1 MGESMEKDE
10 VNRNKYFA
18 WLSSEISIKDL
29 QRYKVL
35 YSIIDNYC
43 YKCGLVYS
51 LFSTKETRVVA
62 DILQKV
68 QRNRDVIFFN
78 KGITGGE
85 IQLLFNYYFA
95 YLKRNQTNVSD
106 KNKEIE
112 TLDCIRNTT
121 DEVLSKKHALF
132 YNSLY
137 AYLKEHKK
145 TPFDNKI
152 TFKSGSLKIT
162 VKVEALKEVLDNAS
176 WAYKDGNEYCF
187 LEKKREKEL
196 IFSNVP
202 RLWNTRPTFA
212 LYFDER
218 IENVSSW
225 NDLYVG
231 LFEKLYE
238 DYYDRIPLN
247 ESFLCLSNNLRI
259 ISNNEPEK
267 DFCSSKYLS
276 SMKEP
281 KKLNCGLFLEQQHTP
296 DEIIRI
302 IRYLLKIC
310 LVDEE
315 NIVIKYIETE
325 REIDHDDELKKT
337 IKEEKSEDKANLVIK
352 SIPNEKLEGV
362 CDNTSL
368 DNEEKDNT
376 LDSCNT
382 FAPQP
387 IEMLSESIEITEK
400 EESSVNTKSQEELI
414 KEVLIKYFPKGYRYD
429 YPRELALFRAR
440 WEELY
445 HSSLSLDD
453 EELEDLISYFC
464 IEKNHKLFVPE
475 VMISEEVR
483 DKIFSYIDNCFNS
496 GVKVIYYKVLF
507 EHFYDELLGGLIS
520 DEKMLGK
527 CICGLNNRRYGF
539 WDNYISPNYRSY
551 DPHDDIKEYLV
562 SCGAPAEK
570 AEIFKALPYISKE
583 IIEKTLNNYLEFICN
598 SKGMF
603 FYIDCLSCSDDDKEA
618 IIAIIQDSID
628 EKGFISSNELLER
641 IKTEYPVFVE
651 NNFFITERGLRSS
664 LKYYMKDSFSF
675 NGNIISRKSE
685 NKTTDQVFSQFSK
698 SKESFKL
705 DELRSLCD
713 KIKISTSQVLDSVFE
728 NSFRISQ
735 NQFVAKSSLSFNTKE
750 IDAVLDRF
758 CIGNYISLSCIDSF
772 VLFPDVGFTWN
783 KYLLESYVYSFS
795 NKYKLIHS
803 SFWEKSC
810 IGTIVKKNSNINCLD
825 DLLIEVLS
833 SSEIPLEKEKSLDFL
848 FKEEYLGQR
857 SYKNID
863 SILIKANEKR
873 NQKR

>member
-1 MGESMEKDE
+1 MEKDE
-10 VNRNKYFA
+10 VNRSKYFS
-18 WLSSEISIKDL
+18 WLSSEVSVKEL
-29 QRYKVL
+29 QRYKIL

-43 YKCGLVYS
+43 YKCGLVNS
-51 LFSTKETRVVA
+51 FFSTKDTKVVA
-62 DILQKV
+62 NILQRV

-85 IQLLFNYYFA
+85 IQLLFNHYFA

-106 KNKEIE
+106 ENKEIAA
-112 TLDCIRNTT
+112 LDSIRNAT

-137 AYLKEHKK
+137 FYLKENKK
-145 TPFDNKI
+145 TSLNKKL
-152 TFKSGSLKIT
+152 TFKSGSLTIT
-162 VKVEALKEVLDNAS
+162 VKIEALKEVLDNAS
-176 WAYKDGNEYCF
+176 WAYKDGDEYIF

-196 IFSNVP
+196 VFSNAP

-212 LYFDER
+212 LYFDEK

-225 NDLYVG
+225 KDLYVG

-247 ESFLCLSNNLRI
+247 KSFLCLSNNLKI
-259 ISNNEPEK
+259 ISNSETEI
-267 DFCSSKYLS
+267 DFCSSRYLS
-276 SMKEP
+276 FMKEP
-281 KKLNCGLFLEQQHTP
+281 IKLKCGLFLEQQHTP
-296 DEIIRI
+296 NEIICI

-315 NIVIKYIETE
+315 NIVIKYVETE
-325 REIDHDDELKKT
+325 KEIEHAAEEKKT
-337 IKEEKSEDKANLVIK
+337 IKEEKVEDKINLVINNT
-352 SIPNEKLEGV
+352 PNKKLEELNS
-362 CDNTSL
+362 CL
-368 DNEEKDNT
+368 DDKEENGNT
-376 LDSCNT
+376 LE
-382 FAPQP
+382 PQP
-387 IEMLSESIEITEK
+387 IETKFERFETTK
-400 EESSVNTKSQEELI
+400 EEESDINTKTQEELI
-414 KEVLIKYFPKGYRYD
+414 KEVLIKYFSKGYRYD
-429 YPRELALFRAR
+429 YPRELSIFRAH

-453 EELEDLISYFC
+453 EELIGEIIGFC

-496 GVKVIYYKVLF
+496 GAKVIYYKVLF
-507 EHFYDELLGGLIS
+507 NQFYDELLDGLVC
-520 DEKMLGK
+520 DEKMLRD
-527 CICGLNNRRYGF
+527 CICRFNNRRYGF
-539 WDNYISPNYRSY
+539 WNDYISPNHRSY

-562 SCGAPAEK
+562 SCGVPVEK
-570 AEIFKALPYISKE
+570 TEIFRALSYISEE

-603 FYIDCLSCSDDDKEA
+603 FHIDCLSCSDDDKDA
-618 IIAIIQDSID
+618 ITAIIQDSIE
-628 EKGFISSNELLER
+628 EKEFISSNELLER
-641 IKTEYPVFVE
+641 IKTEYPIFVE
-651 NNFFITERGLRSS
+651 NNSFITERGLRAA

-675 NGNIISRKSE
+675 KGNIISRKNE
-685 NKTTDQVFSQFSK
+685 NITTEQVFLDFSK
-698 SKESFKL
+698 RKESFKL

-713 KIKISTSQVLDSVFE
+713 EIKISTSQVLDSIFE
-728 NSFRISQ
+728 YSFRVSQ
-735 NQFVAKSSLSFNTKE
+735 NLFVAKSSISFNVKE
-750 IDAVLDRF
+750 IDDVLDSF
-758 CIGNYISLSCIDSF
+758 CHGNYISLRCVDSF
-772 VLFPDVGFTWN
+772 VFFPYVDFTWN

-803 SFWEKSC
+803 SFGEKSC
-810 IGTIVKKNSNINCLD
+810 IGAIVKKSSNINCLD
-825 DLLIEVLS
+825 DLLIDVLS
-833 SSEIPLEKEKSLDFL
+833 SSDISLEKEKALDFL
-848 FKEEYLGQR
+848 FEEEYLGQR